1 MSQLFLIAFVIYIL
15 SLNVAAIYLIYKR
28 IVPAIVAGLTIFFF
42 SILTVSWTVMVFFYF
57 VTPVM
62 DWFEGLE
69 SLINLMWIGLLNGCC
84 YILFGTVKWIISMI
98 RR

>member
-28 IVPAIVAGLTIFFF
+28 LISSIIAGLAIFFF
-42 SILTVSWTVMVFFYF
+42 ILSVSSTVIVFFLF
-57 VTPVM
+57 LTPFT
-62 DWFEGLE
+62 DWFTGLGNL
-69 SLINLMWIGLLNGCC
+69 LIIIWFGLLNGCC

>member
-1 MSQLFLIAFVIYIL
+1 MVLF
-15 SLNVAAIYLIYKR
+15 
-28 IVPAIVAGLTIFFF
+28 
-42 SILTVSWTVMVFFYF
+42 VFALF

-84 YILFGTVKWIISMI
+84 YILFGTVRWIISMI

>member
-28 IVPAIVAGLTIFFF
+28 LISSILAGLAIFFF
-42 SILTVSWTVMVFFYF
+42 ILSVSSTVIVFFLF
-57 VTPVM
+57 LTPFT
-62 DWFEGLE
+62 DWFTG
-69 SLINLMWIGLLNGCC
+69 IGNLLSIIWIGLLNGCC
-84 YILFGTVKWIISMI
+84 YILFGIVRWINSMI